1 MTLQAQTGDV
11 GTANDSR
18 RPDDAAMTE
27 ELLVPYAAALR
38 GAVPDRETLLA
49 EARAQTAQQRK
60 RRTQRLRATGSA
72 LALAVVAGVWAVD
85 PAWRSQELRTAVGER
100 SSVTLSDGS
109 RIQLNTGSVLRV
121 QSNLRSRQIAL
132 VQGEALFT
140 VTHGWRP
147 FVVHAPG
154 ATIRDIG
161 TVFNVRLQAAG
172 LRVTVLEGA
181 VEVRPAHSDAASAAQ
196 EVRAGQMWSGG
207 GSAGSLSSGSAA
219 GTAAGTVSAA
229 DSEQATA
236 WRHGKLVF
244 DGTPLAEVVAELQRY
259 RRAPIRV
266 ADAAAARMRVS
277 GEYDLAGVEALID
290 ALPATLPVRVERAA
304 DGSASISARR

>member
-1 MTLQAQTGDV
+1 MSSSVNLDQASATPENQRPA
-11 GTANDSR
+11 TAGS
-18 RPDDAAMTE
+18 PD
-27 ELLVPYAAALR
+27 ELLAPYAAALR
-38 GAVPDRETLLA
+38 TAVPGREALLA
-49 EARAQTAQQRK
+49 EARAQTARQRK
-60 RRTQRLRATGSA
+60 RRAQRLRATGG
-72 LALAVVAGVWAVD
+72 ALAVAIIAGVWAID

-100 SSVTLSDGS
+100 STVTLSDGS

-121 QSNLRSRQIAL
+121 QSHLRSRQLAL

-140 VTHGWRP
+140 VAHGWRP

-181 VEVRPAHSDAASAAQ
+181 VEVSPAHSGAASAAQ
-196 EVRAGQMWSGG
+196 EVRAGQMWSGSG
-207 GSAGSLSSGSAA
+207 AAGSLSSGP
-219 GTAAGTVSAA
+219 AAGTVSAA
-229 DSEQATA
+229 DAEQATA

-244 DGTPLAEVVAELQRY
+244 DGTPLAEVAAELQRY
-259 RRAPIRV
+259 RRAPVRV
-266 ADAAAARMRVS
+266 ADSAAARMRVS

-304 DGSASISARR
+304 DGSVSISGRR